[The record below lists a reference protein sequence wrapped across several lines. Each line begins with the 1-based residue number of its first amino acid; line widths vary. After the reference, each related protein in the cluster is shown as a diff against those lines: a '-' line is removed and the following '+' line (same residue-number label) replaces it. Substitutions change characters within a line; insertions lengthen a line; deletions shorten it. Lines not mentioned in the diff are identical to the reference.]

1 MALVKC
7 KECSREVSDQ
17 AEACPHCGIK
27 NPAETIAAPTAPRP
41 LEGDDAILKLG
52 GVTVTR
58 TLAKFPSQ
66 TFPINGI
73 GSVTLTEPKR
83 TGWIIFALFFGLLTF
98 TSFNAGP
105 DTAGVGIFFLVLCG
119 ICAWVAFSKKHALFI
134 RTASSD
140 TRAMEGSM
148 ATLSKIK
155 DAIEKAATARG

>member
-7 KECSREVSDQ
+7 RECSREVSDQ

-27 NPAETIAAPTAPRP
+27 NPAETIAAPTASRP
-41 LEGDDAILKLG
+41 LDGDEAILKLG

-73 GSVTLTEPKR
+73 GSVTLAEPKR
-83 TGWIIFALFFGLLTF
+83 AGWIILAFIFGAIALIFF
-98 TSFNAGP
+98 SAGS
-105 DTAGVGIFFLVLCG
+105 DAAGVGVFFIILCAVFAL
-119 ICAWVAFSKKHALFI
+119 IAFSKRHALFI

-140 TRAMEGSM
+140 TRAMDGDV